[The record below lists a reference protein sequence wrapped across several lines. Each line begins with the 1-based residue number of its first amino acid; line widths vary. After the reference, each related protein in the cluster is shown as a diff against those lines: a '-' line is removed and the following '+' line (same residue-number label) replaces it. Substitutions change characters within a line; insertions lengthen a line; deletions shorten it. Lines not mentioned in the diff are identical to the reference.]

1 MLYSKEG
8 FVPRPA
14 KRKEKWTLSFAPALK
29 NAVVKAAKRR
39 GINPVTLL
47 ENLVRERFN
56 AYGHTNVNDSAAYV
70 AALRKH
76 THKQLDEDFLAEI
89 EAWQN
94 SRSS

>member
-1 MLYSKEG
+1 
-8 FVPRPA
+8 VPRPA
-14 KRKEKWTLSFAPALK
+14 KIKEKWTLSFNSMLK
-29 NAVVKAAKRR
+29 SAVVKAAKRR
-39 GINPVTLL
+39 GVDPVTVL